1 MTNKI
6 NVKYDFQEGSLK
18 ETNSTK
24 DTLLLSFLLPD
35 FHCVDAR
42 AGVTTII
49 RNHKV
54 TLKIVD

>member
-6 NVKYDFQEGSLK
+6 NVEYDFQEGFLK
-18 ETNSTK
+18 ETDFTK

-35 FHCVDAR
+35 FHCVDVR

-49 RNHKV
+49 VNHKV
-54 TLKIVD
+54 ALKRVD